1 MRFRRNAVYFLCSF
15 CGPKGKIIFVCIAMC
30 SLVMSLCSHDL
41 LMTSLST
48 IITIAIN
55 SGLTYT
61 VPGKT
66 SICFYKPGVPD
77 FLKLLLSGEVG
88 MCEYY

>member
-1 MRFRRNAVYFLCSF
+1 MCLNS
-15 CGPKGKIIFVCIAMC
+15 KIIFVCIAVC
-30 SLVMSLCSHDL
+30 SLVISLCSHDL

-61 VPGKT
+61 VPG
-66 SICFYKPGVPD
+66 F
-77 FLKLLLSGEVG
+77 
-88 MCEYY
+88 